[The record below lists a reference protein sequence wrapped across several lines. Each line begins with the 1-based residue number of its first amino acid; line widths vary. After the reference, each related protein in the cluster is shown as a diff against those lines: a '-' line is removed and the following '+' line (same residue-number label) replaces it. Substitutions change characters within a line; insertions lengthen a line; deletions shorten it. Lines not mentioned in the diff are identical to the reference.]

1 MKLSAKKLV
10 RLLLD
15 GLQVGANNGLL
26 VKTTALKSPVSK
38 FTSMLT
44 CLLLM
49 EYFDGGFGRF

>member
-1 MKLSAKKLV
+1 VKLSAKKLV

>member
-15 GLQVGANNGLL
+15 GLHVSANNGLL

-38 FTSMLT
+38 FTSMIT
-44 CLLLM
+44 CLWLI

>member
-15 GLQVGANNGLL
+15 GLHVSANNGLL
-26 VKTTALKSPVSK
+26 VKTTALKSSVSK
-38 FTSMLT
+38 FTSILT
-44 CLLLM
+44 SLLLM